1 MTILLILIWNLA
13 DSKTT
18 LGELREQLPE
28 LSDGMWIANEPAERF
43 GLVSSADEMP
53 DLQFVS
59 IFQCG
64 CVPLAPGNDFKIQLH
79 GHSVRLHAELCDQSS
94 HGQALREV
102 ALFAIDVEEH
112 RSS

>member
-1 MTILLILIWNLA
+1 LTILRILIWNLA

-53 DLQFVS
+53 DLTHLRHL
-59 IFQCG
+59 IG
-64 CVPLAPGNDFKIQLH
+64 KEPDI
-79 GHSVRLHAELCDQSS
+79 AEEYDTL
-94 HGQALREV
+94 E
-102 ALFAIDVEEH
+102 
-112 RSS
+112 